1 MRAVLLHPHDPDVP
15 YASGVG
21 TMINTFI
28 ACAPEGMEIEL
39 LGITGNP
46 ESIELGKWRTTTVDG
61 RTIRHL
67 PILVDHPSIR
77 SRIPLSLRYTCLLKK
92 WSKKVDL
99 QGSSLLFHRLE
110 TAWGVRHVQAQKLM
124 FLHYHVDDQILN
136 PKSEVTWSKVPWLYF
151 ALEKRILPKMNRLWS
166 ERSDG
171 IEWWKNRYPVLEDRA
186 DFLPTWAED
195 RIFYPFPKERATDL
209 RSKLCAA
216 AGLDPNKKLA
226 FFAARFE
233 GQKDPMLLMRSWEAL
248 QKIAPGTQ
256 LALAGAGSCENEM
269 RQFSSQAGLESKI
282 AFLGT
287 VNQSTV
293 ADWLNASDIFVLSSA
308 FEGMALSMV
317 EALAC
322 GVPVVTTRV
331 GEAPR
336 VITHASHGRI
346 VDDRTPESLA
356 AAVAEV
362 LVQERDPASCVQA
375 AEPYTPRKVL
385 QPVYDSIH
393 SHAES
398 KSRA

>member
-1 MRAVLLHPHDPDVP
+1 
-15 YASGVG
+15 
-21 TMINTFI
+21 MINTFI
-28 ACAPEGMEIEL
+28 SCAPDDMDIEL
-39 LGITGNP
+39 LGITGDPNAVP
-46 ESIELGKWRTTTVDG
+46 LGKLRDTEVDG
-61 RTIRHL
+61 RPIRHL

-77 SRIPLSLRYTCLLKK
+77 SRIPLSFRYTWLLKK

-99 QGSSLLFHRLE
+99 TGASLLFHRLE
-110 TAWGVRHVQAQKLM
+110 TAWGVRHVDAQKLM

-151 ALEKRILPKMNRLWS
+151 ALEKRILPKMDHLWS

-171 IEWWKNRYPVLEDRA
+171 IDWWKKRYPILQDRA

-195 RIFYPFPKERATDL
+195 RVFYPFEKQRASEL
-209 RSKLCAA
+209 RNQLCKK
-216 AGLDPNKKLA
+216 AGLDPAKKLA

-233 GQKDPMLLMRSWEAL
+233 GQKDPMLLIRSWKEL

-256 LALAGAGSCENEM
+256 LALAGAGSCEQEM
-269 RQFSSQAGLESKI
+269 RQFTTEAGLDSQI

-287 VNQSTV
+287 LNQSAV
-293 ADWLNASDIFVLSSA
+293 AEWLNASDIFVLSSA

-317 EALAC
+317 EALAS

-336 VITHASHGRI
+336 VITQPAHGRI

-362 LVQERDPASCVQA
+362 LTQERDPSACLLA
-375 AEPYTPRKVL
+375 ADPYTPRKVL
-385 QPVYDSIH
+385 QPVYDSIRA
-393 SHAES
+393 HAQERS
-398 KSRA
+398 SS